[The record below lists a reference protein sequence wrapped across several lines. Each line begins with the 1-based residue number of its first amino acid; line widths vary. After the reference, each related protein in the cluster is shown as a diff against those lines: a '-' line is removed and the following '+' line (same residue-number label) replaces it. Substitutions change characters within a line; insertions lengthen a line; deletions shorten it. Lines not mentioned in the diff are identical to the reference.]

1 MLLPADCIAEL
12 PGQGM
17 AATGANGIKAQTLHH
32 GKNHVDLHHKAKPQ
46 LLMSHKKEVRN
57 S

>member
-17 AATGANGIKAQTLHH
+17 AATGAKGIKAQTLHH